1 MWLLFLVSWYLYT
14 HCDSLANCTT
24 SCSLEDYCINASRN
38 GESYC
43 RSTPG
48 YCCCLEFSTRDCTD
62 NKWNDTLVTKY
73 EDKCI
78 FAGLLLY
85 IPPRTPQLTPQLTQ
99 TPARTYVECSAKC
112 ESKTKTSLKVQVV
125 YAFLQ

>member
-14 HCDSLANCTT
+14 HCDALRNCTT
-24 SCSLEDYCINASRN
+24 SCSLQDYCINASRN

-85 IPPRTPQLTPQLTQ
+85 IPPPRTPQLTPEI
-99 TPARTYVECSAKC
+99 TPARTYAKLSVKC
-112 ESKTKTSLKVQVV
+112 QSKTKTDLLATLATSV
-125 YAFLQ
+125 FN